1 MEIAI
6 NNYKLVPCNFGMAKS
21 LMMYVQIDVSKH
33 FKDLLPDQIKKLE
46 EKLALAEESFD
57 KLGREKQKVI
67 CTLLKAKVIMAG
79 KPEQKDRDKAIKFIR
94 TAE

>member
-1 MEIAI
+1 MEKAI
-6 NNYKLVPCNFGMAKS
+6 DKYKLVHCNFGVAKS

-33 FKDLLPDQIKKLE
+33 FKDFQPDQINKLQ
-46 EKLALAEESFD
+46 KMLALAEESFD
-57 KLGREKQKVI
+57 KKRKKQKVI

>member
-6 NNYKLVPCNFGMAKS
+6 NNYKLVPCNFGVAKS

-33 FKDLLPDQIKKLE
+33 FKDLQPDQIKKLE

-57 KLGREKQKVI
+57 KKRKKQKVI

>member
-1 MEIAI
+1 MEKAI
-6 NNYKLVPCNFGMAKS
+6 DNYKLVHCKFGKAKS

-33 FKDLLPDQIKKLE
+33 FKELQPDQIKKLE

-57 KLGREKQKVI
+57 KKRKKQKVI

>member
-33 FKDLLPDQIKKLE
+33 FKDLQPDQIKKLE

-57 KLGREKQKVI
+57 KKRKKQKVI

-79 KPEQKDRDKAIKFIR
+79 KPEQRDRDKAIKFIR

>member
-6 NNYKLVPCNFGMAKS
+6 NKYKLGTCNFGMAKS

-33 FKDLLPDQIKKLE
+33 FKDLQPDQIKKLE

-57 KLGREKQKVI
+57 KKRKKQKVI

>member
-1 MEIAI
+1 MEKAI
-6 NNYKLVPCNFGMAKS
+6 DNYKLVHCKFGKAKS

-33 FKDLLPDQIKKLE
+33 FKDFQPDQIKKLQE
-46 EKLALAEESFD
+46 MLAWAEKSFD

-67 CTLLKAKVIMAG
+67 CSLLKAKVIMAG
-79 KPEQKDRDKAIKFIR
+79 NPEKKDRDKAIKFIR

>member
-33 FKDLLPDQIKKLE
+33 FKDLQPDQIKKLE

-57 KLGREKQKVI
+57 KKRKKQKVI